1 MKIFKGLF
9 IFFIALIPTIIF
21 TVIGIVFSFIFHLV
35 VFKWNT
41 GLKKSGTYFFNMGV
55 GIDKF
60 ANISMSPLF
69 NLIMFNKNCGFAFL
83 FGDANDTISYILALN
98 FYTKNLNSFGVFW
111 ANFLNFVDE
120 DHMKKAI
127 ENKIEKDQEAVERLK
142 TNSWII
148 QAA

>member
-35 VFKWNT
+35 VFKWKT
-41 GLKKSGTYFFNMGV
+41 GLKKSGTYFFKMGL
-55 GIDKF
+55 GIDQF

-69 NLIMFNKNCGFAFL
+69 NLIMFKKNSSSVYF
-83 FGDANDTISYILALN
+83 FGDEDDTISYILALN
-98 FYTKNLNSFGVFW
+98 FYSKNLNGFGTFW

-120 DHMKKAI
+120 DHLKKAI
-127 ENKIEKDQEAVERLK
+127 ENKRIKDQEAIERLK
-142 TNSWII
+142 TNLWTTL
-148 QAA
+148 AA